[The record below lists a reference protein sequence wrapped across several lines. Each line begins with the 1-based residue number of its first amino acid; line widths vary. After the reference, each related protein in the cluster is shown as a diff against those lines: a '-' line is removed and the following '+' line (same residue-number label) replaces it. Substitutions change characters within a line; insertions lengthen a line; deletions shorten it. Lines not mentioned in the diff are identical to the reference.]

1 MVTDP
6 TDKKHLPED
15 MRASVA
21 YLLDECF
28 QHETKYLDK
37 LKDEGKTEESPTAV
51 KLEEMH
57 RAYSKIIRQ
66 SWGVSA
72 SDKSEVVDEFL
83 NEDIKELMD
92 EVPIDESGKFKRI
105 EDMSLH
111 ELRVISK
118 VLAAVH
124 HSVTQRNK
132 AFNEAI
138 KEELSQ
144 LGTNANADF
153 ESKINKKGEKS
164 AFSLKWL
171 LFVFLAFIGNGMCSV
186 AQKMQ
191 QIAFDGAY
199 KSSFMILSLGIVSV
213 IMCVAMIATD
223 RRCIV
228 KYAACGWYLALGCG
242 LLNGAVNLFVMILSG
257 LMDVSLMFPL
267 ISVGGIV
274 LTFLISKF
282 FYREQLTKA
291 QYLGF
296 LFGIGAIVLLNIK
309 GG

>member
-1 MVTDP
+1 MQALYLCIILFGISGQNIC
-6 TDKKHLPED
+6 KK
-15 MRASVA
+15 
-21 YLLDECF
+21 
-28 QHETKYLDK
+28 
-37 LKDEGKTEESPTAV
+37 
-51 KLEEMH
+51 
-57 RAYSKIIRQ
+57 AYSRKSSGRGIYTF
-66 SWGVSA
+66 SLLTNLSA
-72 SDKSEVVDEFL
+72 LLFFL
-83 NEDIKELMD
+83 FTSNDLNWDIKLIPYAIFFAVFFGAATIFSTMAIACGPLSLTALISSFSLMI
-92 EVPIDESGKFKRI
+92 PTFYGLIF
-105 EDMSLH
+105 
-111 ELRVISK
+111 LREKAGFCFIPG
-118 VLAAVH
+118 LILL
-124 HSVTQRNK
+124 SVSI
-132 AFNEAI
+132 F
-138 KEELSQ
+138 L
-144 LGTNANADF
+144 
-153 ESKINKKGEKS
+153 INKKGEKS

-257 LMDVSLMFPL
+257 FMDVSLMFPL

-274 LTFLISKF
+274 LTFLVSKF